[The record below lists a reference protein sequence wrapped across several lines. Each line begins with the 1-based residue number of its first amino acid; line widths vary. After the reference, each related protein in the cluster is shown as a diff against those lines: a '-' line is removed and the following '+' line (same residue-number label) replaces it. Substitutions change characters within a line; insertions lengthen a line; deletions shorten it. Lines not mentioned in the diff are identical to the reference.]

1 MPSVTFVHTLET
13 PSRSADVP
21 GRALAGLVAAV
32 AGLVVAFVVVPP
44 RLAASGPAA
53 DLADHG
59 RFLTAVRV
67 AVVEYWQSGVRDHPP
82 ALQRVLDYWVRF
94 HLVKGGI
101 AALLLIAF
109 GALSVVLWRT
119 FLRAEGLGRGS
130 RAALVSAGTVVPML
144 ALFALAVVMANIQG
158 AVSPFAS
165 LLPILMD
172 DISDPGLAGTLAGAR
187 QQLAG
192 SHRTNGYTPPA
203 LSSLRRRVIP
213 IGSYQIATAP
223 LSPELAQ
230 RLVPRG
236 RVFSDTKHLL
246 YYFRLSPDHRM
257 VFGGRASFT
266 PTGIARIAAIL
277 RAGMQEVFP
286 QLSTVGIEFA
296 WSGKVAYPLDHLP
309 HVGTLDGVHYSLG
322 YCGHGVALATY
333 LGHRMAEV
341 IAGDG
346 QVPDLGSARFRAL
359 PFFNGFPWF
368 LPLVGGYYRARD
380 WVS

>member
-1 MPSVTFVHTLET
+1 M
-13 PSRSADVP
+13 P

-158 AVSPFAS
+158 AMAPFAS
-165 LLPILMD
+165 LFPMLTESPPD
-172 DISDPGLAGTLAGAR
+172 GTADPDVAATLAQAR

-192 SHRTNGYTPPA
+192 AHRTGGYTPPA
-203 LSSLRRRVIP
+203 LDAMV
-213 IGSYQIATAP
+213 
-223 LSPELAQ
+223 
-230 RLVPRG
+230 
-236 RVFSDTKHLL
+236 SD
-246 YYFRLSPDHRM
+246 
-257 VFGGRASFT
+257 
-266 PTGIARIAAIL
+266 
-277 RAGMQEVFP
+277 
-286 QLSTVGIEFA
+286 FA
-296 WSGKVAYPLDHLP
+296 WYH
-309 HVGTLDGVHYSLG
+309 
-322 YCGHGVALATY
+322 VALA
-333 LGHRMAEV
+333 V
-341 IAGDG
+341 IAA
-346 QVPDLGSARFRAL
+346 VVAVALLGLSVMCWRHVARAGSTSRRTRRVWGWFGAFSAVSVLIMVVLLVANAGTATDPAPAL
-359 PFFNGFPWF
+359 LALFNGGF
-368 LPLVGGYYRARD
+368 
-380 WVS
+380 